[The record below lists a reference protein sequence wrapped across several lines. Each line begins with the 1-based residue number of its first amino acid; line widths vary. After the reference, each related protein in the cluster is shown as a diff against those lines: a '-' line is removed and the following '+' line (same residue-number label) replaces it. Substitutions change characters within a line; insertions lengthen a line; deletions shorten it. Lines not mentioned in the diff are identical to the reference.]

1 MRRMTPPSFDRFSA
15 VSEEVRKNL
24 EHEKNS
30 SEFFAVWRGFSNLHD
45 EKDDS
50 AILRSFFCFVSGRP
64 LTYQYRFSKGMGLA
78 E

>member
-30 SEFFAVWRGFSNLHD
+30 SEFFAVEGRLMPPFEVRLSASLLIVEVFETSPILLIEVLINL
-45 EKDDS
+45 
-50 AILRSFFCFVSGRP
+50 F
-64 LTYQYRFSKGMGLA
+64 
-78 E
+78 